1 MAANNSS
8 SLDMLDV
15 NFNTTMDED
24 PTGITGYLILYVTL
38 MGIVSC
44 IGVPGN
50 ILILVAVL
58 TNKNLRRLSNVL
70 IVNLAVADLLITSIN
85 VPFAIVGALH
95 PNVLFKFPSLCTA
108 IGAISVTTC
117 GCSIWTIMSISL
129 DRYLHICHP
138 NFPSLLTRRT
148 VPVIMACP
156 WLIGFAL
163 DLPNFL
169 TWGSHGYELS
179 SRRCTYET
187 NTYAYNIYL
196 YVVGAVIPTLIVP
209 YCYLRIYLSVRRS
222 NRSLQSAKHGGAQN
236 QDVRLLKTVFTIW
249 VLFTLMWNPHGVY
262 ILLGEFYIWPYWLVM
277 ISVALAYTN
286 SCINCI
292 IYGIVHKNFRQS
304 FVQIFRKICHRH
316 SGQGSAR
323 HQTNSA
329 VDCTT

>member
-1 MAANNSS
+1 MAANISS
-8 SLDMLDV
+8 SHDMLEV
-15 NFNTTMDED
+15 NLNTTMDED
-24 PTGITGYLILYVTL
+24 LTGITAYLILYVAL
-38 MGIVSC
+38 MTIVSY

-70 IVNLAVADLLITSIN
+70 IVNLAVADLLITGLN
-85 VPFAIVGALH
+85 VPFAIVGVLH
-95 PNVLFKFPSLCTA
+95 PEFLYKVPRFCIA

-117 GCSIWTIMSISL
+117 GCSIWTLMAISL

-169 TWGSHGYELS
+169 TWGMHGYELS

-187 NTYAYNIYL
+187 KTYAYNIYL
-196 YVVGAVIPTLIVP
+196 YIVGAVIPTLIVP
-209 YCYLRIYLSVRRS
+209 SCYLRIYHSVRRS
-222 NRSLQSAKHGGAQN
+222 NRSLQTAKHGGAQN

-249 VLFTLMWNPHGVY
+249 VLGTLMWNPHGAY
-262 ILLGEFYIWPYWLVM
+262 ILSGKFYRWPHWAVM
-277 ISVALAYTN
+277 ISVALAYSN

-304 FVQIFRKICHRH
+304 FVQIFRKICPDIRDRATRH
-316 SGQGSAR
+316 
-323 HQTNSA
+323 HTNSS
-329 VDCTT
+329 VDCIT